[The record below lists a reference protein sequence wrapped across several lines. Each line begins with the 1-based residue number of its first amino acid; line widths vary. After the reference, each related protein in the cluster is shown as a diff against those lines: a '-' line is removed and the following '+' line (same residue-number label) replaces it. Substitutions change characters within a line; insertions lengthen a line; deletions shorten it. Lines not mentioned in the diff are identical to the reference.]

1 MMKVLKPFYY
11 DDFKCI
17 GGQCIDNC
25 CSNNWRIDID
35 EKTYKKYRKMKG
47 QMGKKINNN
56 ISRNRSNPNYLQYG
70 KINLKNNKCSLL
82 SEDGLCTIHGSLGE
96 NYLCNTCKKYPRD
109 IKKYGEI
116 YERNLSI
123 SCPEVAGY
131 IIKSKDNFSF
141 NLEDEKLSDLDKD
154 YIVNNKYNE
163 KLYNILWDTR
173 SLAMEIIQFKEI
185 EIWKRISFFKML
197 TDKVQNIINEKQY
210 DNYEE
215 VLNNFREQIT
225 NIDVINSLDKI
236 SVISDV
242 KVKFIQSALQVR
254 ANQGINNE
262 KFDNLLKEYNEL
274 FDKDIDFKSNVEKII
289 EKEKEFNIYLKEH
302 KNILENLLIYL
313 LYKYFMNALYSKDLN
328 AEVNNIILSYA
339 MMKILLLARYN
350 KNDKKLNEEDFV
362 EVFYLFSREIEHNL
376 VFLHNIYK
384 DIKEAGYDTLAYMT
398 ILVR

>member
-1 MMKVLKPFYY
+1 MKVLKPFYY

-17 GGQCIDNC
+17 GSKCIDNC
-25 CSNNWRIDID
+25 CSNNWNIDID
-35 EKTYKKYRKMKG
+35 EKTYKKYKKLKG
-47 QMGKKINNN
+47 EWGKKINNN
-56 ISRNRSNPNYLQYG
+56 ISRKRSGANYLQYG

-96 NYLCNTCKKYPRD
+96 DYLCNTCRVYPRE

-123 SCPEVAGY
+123 SCPEVARY
-131 IIKSKDNFSF
+131 IIKCKDNFSF

-185 EIWKRISFFKML
+185 EVWKRISFFKML

-215 VLNNFREQIT
+215 VLNNFREQIM

-236 SVISDV
+236 SVIPDV

-254 ANQGINNE
+254 ANNGLNND
-262 KFDNLLKEYNEL
+262 KFTSLIIEYNEL
-274 FDKDIDFKSNVEKII
+274 FDKNIDFKNNVENIIKI
-289 EKEKEFNIYLKEH
+289 EEEFNTYLKEQE
-302 KNILENLLIYL
+302 NIIENLLIYL
-313 LYKYFMNALYSKDLN
+313 IYKYFMKALHTKDLN

-339 MMKILLLARYN
+339 MIKILLLARYN
-350 KNDKKLNEEDFV
+350 KNNKELKQEDFV
-362 EVFYLFSREIEHNL
+362 EVFYLFSREVEHNTI
-376 VFLHNIYK
+376 FLKNIYK

>member
-1 MMKVLKPFYY
+1 MKVLKPFYY

-17 GGQCIDNC
+17 GGECIDNC
-25 CSNNWRIDID
+25 CGSNWRIDID
-35 EKTYKKYRKMKG
+35 EKTFKKYKKLKG
-47 QMGKKINNN
+47 EWGKKIDSN

-96 NYLCNTCKKYPRD
+96 DYLCNTCRVYPRE

-123 SCPEVAGY
+123 SCPEVARY
-131 IIKSKDNFSF
+131 IIKCKDNFSF

-185 EIWKRISFFKML
+185 EVWKRISFFKML

-215 VLNNFREQIT
+215 VLNNFREQIM

-236 SVISDV
+236 SVIPDV

-254 ANQGINNE
+254 ANNGLNND
-262 KFDNLLKEYNEL
+262 KFTSLIIEYNEL
-274 FDKDIDFKSNVEKII
+274 FDKNIDFKNNVENIIKI
-289 EKEKEFNIYLKEH
+289 EEFNTYLKEQE
-302 KNILENLLIYL
+302 NIIENLLIYL
-313 LYKYFMNALYSKDLN
+313 IYKYFMKALHTKDLN

-339 MMKILLLARYN
+339 MIKILLLARYN
-350 KNDKKLNEEDFV
+350 KNNKELKQEDFV
-362 EVFYLFSREIEHNL
+362 EVFYLFSREVEHNTI
-376 VFLHNIYK
+376 FLKNIYK

>member
-1 MMKVLKPFYY
+1 MKILKPFYY
-11 DDFKCI
+11 DDFKCTANE
-17 GGQCIDNC
+17 CIDNC
-25 CSNNWRIDID
+25 CSNWKIEID
-35 EKTYKKYRKMKG
+35 EKTYKKYKKLKG
-47 QMGKKINNN
+47 QIGKKININ
-56 ISRNRSNPNYLQYG
+56 ISRIRSNANYLQYG

-82 SEDGLCTIHGSLGE
+82 SEDGLCTIHCSLGE
-96 NYLCNTCKKYPRD
+96 DYLCNTCRVYPRS
-109 IKKYGEI
+109 ISKYGNI
-116 YERNLSI
+116 YERNLRI
-123 SCPEVAGY
+123 SCPEVARY

-197 TDKVQNIINEKQY
+197 TDKVQNLINEKQY

-215 VLNNFREQIT
+215 VLNNFRKQIT

-236 SVISDV
+236 ALISDV

-254 ANQGINNE
+254 ANQGTNNE

-274 FDKDIDFKSNVEKII
+274 FNKDIDFKGNIEKII
-289 EKEKEFNIYLKEH
+289 KKEKEFNTYLKAH

-313 LYKYFMNALYSKDLN
+313 IYKYFMNALYTKDLN

-339 MMKILLLARYN
+339 MIKMLLLARYN
-350 KNDKKLNEEDFV
+350 KNNKKLNEEDFV
-362 EVFYLFSREIEHNL
+362 EVFYLFSRTVEHNI
-376 VFLHNIYK
+376 VFLPNIYK

>member
-1 MMKVLKPFYY
+1 MKVLKPFYY
-11 DDFKCI
+11 DDFKCTANE
-17 GGQCIDNC
+17 CVDNC
-25 CSNNWRIDID
+25 CSNWKIEID
-35 EKTYKKYRKMKG
+35 EKTYKKYKKLKG
-47 QMGKKINNN
+47 EWGKKINNN

-82 SEDGLCTIHGSLGE
+82 SEDGLCTIHSKLGE
-96 NYLCNTCKKYPRD
+96 NYLCNTCKKYPRE
-109 IKKYGEI
+109 IRKYGEI

-123 SCPEVAGY
+123 SCPEVARY

-141 NLEDEKLSDLDKD
+141 NLEDENLSDLDKD

-163 KLYNILWDTR
+163 KLYNILWYTR

-185 EIWKRISFFKML
+185 EIWKRIAFFKML

-215 VLNNFREQIT
+215 LLNNFREQIT

-274 FDKDIDFKSNVEKII
+274 FDKDIDFKGNIEKII
-289 EKEKEFNIYLKEH
+289 KKEEEFNTYLKEQE
-302 KNILENLLIYL
+302 NIIENLLIYL
-313 LYKYFMNALYSKDLN
+313 IYKYFMDALYSKNLN

-339 MMKILLLARYN
+339 MIKMLLLARYN
-350 KNDKKLNEEDFV
+350 KNNEELSEEDFV
-362 EVFYLFSREIEHNL
+362 EVFYLFSREIEHNT
-376 VFLHNIYK
+376 VFLKNIYK

>member
-1 MMKVLKPFYY
+1 MKVLKPFYY

-17 GGQCIDNC
+17 GEQCIDNC
-25 CSNNWRIDID
+25 CGDDWKIYID
-35 EKTYKKYRKMKG
+35 EKTYKKYKKLKG
-47 QMGKKINNN
+47 EWGKKINNN

-82 SEDGLCTIHGSLGE
+82 SENGLCTIHGSLGE
-96 NYLCNTCKKYPRD
+96 DYLCNTCRVYPRE
-109 IKKYGEI
+109 IRKYGEI

-123 SCPEVAGY
+123 SCPEVARY

-173 SLAMEIIQFKEI
+173 SLAMEIIQFKKI

-242 KVKFIQSALQVR
+242 KIKFIQSALQVR
-254 ANQGINNE
+254 ANNGLNND
-262 KFDNLLKEYNEL
+262 KFTSLIIEYNEL
-274 FDKDIDFKSNVEKII
+274 FDKNIDFKNNVENIIKI
-289 EKEKEFNIYLKEH
+289 EEEFNTYLKEQE
-302 KNILENLLIYL
+302 NIIENLLIYL
-313 LYKYFMNALYSKDLN
+313 IYKYFMNALYTKDLN
-328 AEVNNIILSYA
+328 AEVNNIIISYA
-339 MMKILLLARYN
+339 MMKMLLLSRYN
-350 KNDKKLNEEDFV
+350 KNNKKLNEEDFV
-362 EVFYLFSREIEHNL
+362 EVFYLFSREIEHNT
-376 VFLHNIYK
+376 VFLPNIYK
-384 DIKEAGYDTLAYMT
+384 DIKEAGYNTLAYMT

>member
-1 MMKVLKPFYY
+1 M
-11 DDFKCI
+11 
-17 GGQCIDNC
+17 
-25 CSNNWRIDID
+25 
-35 EKTYKKYRKMKG
+35 
-47 QMGKKINNN
+47 
-56 ISRNRSNPNYLQYG
+56 QYG

-96 NYLCNTCKKYPRD
+96 DYLCNTCRVYPRE

-123 SCPEVAGY
+123 SCPEVARY

-173 SLAMEIIQFKEI
+173 SLAMEIIQFKEV

-215 VLNNFREQIT
+215 VLNNFREQVT
-225 NIDVINSLDKI
+225 NINVINSLDKI
-236 SVISDV
+236 SLIPEV
-242 KVKFIQSALQVR
+242 KVKFIKSAVQVR
-254 ANQGINNE
+254 ANNGLNND
-262 KFDNLLKEYNEL
+262 KFISLIIEYNEL
-274 FDKDIDFKSNVEKII
+274 FDKNIDFKNNVEKVT

-376 VFLHNIYK
+376 VFLPNIYK

>member
-1 MMKVLKPFYY
+1 MKILKPFYY
-11 DDFKCI
+11 DDFKCTANE
-17 GGQCIDNC
+17 CIDNC
-25 CSNNWRIDID
+25 CSNWRINID
-35 EKTYKKYRKMKG
+35 EKTYKKYKKLKG
-47 QMGKKINNN
+47 EWGKKINSN
-56 ISRNRSNPNYLQYG
+56 ISRKRSNPNYLQYG

-96 NYLCNTCKKYPRD
+96 DYLCNTCRVYPRS
-109 IKKYGEI
+109 ISKYGEI

-123 SCPEVAGY
+123 SCPEVARY
-131 IIKSKDNFSF
+131 IIKCKDNFSF

-215 VLNNFREQIT
+215 LLNNFREQII
-225 NIDVINSLDKI
+225 NINVINSLDKI
-236 SVISDV
+236 SLIPEV
-242 KVKFIQSALQVR
+242 KVKFIQCALQVR
-254 ANQGINNE
+254 ANQGTNNE
-262 KFDNLLKEYNEL
+262 KFGNLLKEYNEL
-274 FDKDIDFKSNVEKII
+274 FNKDIDFTSNVENIIKI
-289 EKEKEFNIYLKEH
+289 EEEFNTYLKEQE
-302 KNILENLLIYL
+302 NIIENLLIYL
-313 LYKYFMNALYSKDLN
+313 IYKYFMNALYTKDLN

-339 MMKILLLARYN
+339 MIKMLLLARYN
-350 KNDKKLNEEDFV
+350 KNNKELSEEDFV
-362 EVFYLFSREIEHNL
+362 EVFYLFSRTVEHNI
-376 VFLHNIYK
+376 VFLPNIYK

>member
-1 MMKVLKPFYY
+1 MKVLKPFYY

-17 GGQCIDNC
+17 GGECIDNC
-25 CSNNWRIDID
+25 CTNNWRIDID
-35 EKTYKKYRKMKG
+35 EKAYKKYRKIKG

-96 NYLCNTCKKYPRD
+96 DYLCNTCRVYPRS
-109 IKKYGEI
+109 INKYGDI

-123 SCPEVAGY
+123 SCPEVARY
-131 IIKSKDNFSF
+131 IIKCKNNFSF

-154 YIVNNKYNE
+154 YMINSKYNE
-163 KLYNILWDTR
+163 KLYNILWDSR
-173 SLAMEIIQFKEI
+173 SLSMEIIQFKEI
-185 EIWKRISFFKML
+185 EIWKRIAFFKML

-215 VLNNFREQIT
+215 VLNNFREQIM

-236 SVISDV
+236 SVIPDV

-254 ANQGINNE
+254 ANQGTNNE

-274 FDKDIDFKSNVEKII
+274 FDKDIDVKDNTEKII
-289 EKEKEFNIYLKEH
+289 KKEEEFNTYLKEQE
-302 KNILENLLIYL
+302 NIIENLLIYL
-313 LYKYFMNALYSKDLN
+313 IYKYFMKSLYTKDLN

-339 MMKILLLARYN
+339 MMKMLLLSRYN
-350 KNDKKLNEEDFV
+350 KNNKKLNEEDFV

-376 VFLHNIYK
+376 VFLSNIYK
-384 DIKEAGYDTLAYMT
+384 DIKEVGYDTLAYMT

>member
-1 MMKVLKPFYY
+1 MKVLKPFYY
-11 DDFKCI
+11 DDFKCTANK
-17 GGQCIDNC
+17 CIDNC
-25 CSNNWRIDID
+25 CSRWKIEID
-35 EKTYKKYRKMKG
+35 EKTYKKYKKLKG
-47 QMGKKINNN
+47 EWGKKINSN
-56 ISRNRSNPNYLQYG
+56 ISRKRSNPNYLQYG

-96 NYLCNTCKKYPRD
+96 YYLCNTCRVYPRS
-109 IKKYGEI
+109 INKYGDI

-123 SCPEVAGY
+123 SCPEVARY
-131 IIKSKDNFSF
+131 IIKSKENFSF

-225 NIDVINSLDKI
+225 SVNVINSLDKI
-236 SVISDV
+236 SLIPDV
-242 KVKFIQSALQVR
+242 KIKFIQSALQVR
-254 ANQGINNE
+254 ANNGLNND
-262 KFDNLLKEYNEL
+262 KFTSLIIEYNEL
-274 FDKDIDFKSNVEKII
+274 FDKNSDFKNNVENII
-289 EKEKEFNIYLKEH
+289 EKEEEFNTHLKEQE
-302 KNILENLLIYL
+302 NIIENLLIYL
-313 LYKYFMNALYSKDLN
+313 IYKYFMNALYSKNLN

-339 MMKILLLARYN
+339 MIKMLLLSRYN
-350 KNDKKLNEEDFV
+350 KNDKELNENDFV
-362 EVFYLFSREIEHNL
+362 EVFYLFSRNVEHNP
-376 VFLHNIYK
+376 VFLPNIYK
-384 DIKEAGYDTLAYMT
+384 DIKEAGYDTLAYIT

>member
-1 MMKVLKPFYY
+1 MKVLKPFYY
-11 DDFKCI
+11 DDFKCTANK
-17 GGQCIDNC
+17 CIDNC
-25 CSNNWRIDID
+25 CSNWNIDID
-35 EKTYKKYRKMKG
+35 EKTYKKYKKLKG
-47 QMGKKINNN
+47 EWGKKINNN
-56 ISRNRSNPNYLQYG
+56 ISRNRSNANYLQYG

-82 SEDGLCTIHGSLGE
+82 SEDGLCTIHSKLGE
-96 NYLCNTCKKYPRD
+96 NYLCNTCKKYPRE
-109 IKKYGEI
+109 IRKYGEI

-123 SCPEVAGY
+123 SCPEVARY

-215 VLNNFREQIT
+215 VLNNFREQIM

-236 SVISDV
+236 SLIPDV

-254 ANQGINNE
+254 ANNGLNND
-262 KFDNLLKEYNEL
+262 KFISLIIQYNEL
-274 FDKDIDFKSNVEKII
+274 FDKNIDFKNNVENIIKI
-289 EKEKEFNIYLKEH
+289 EEEFNTYLKEQE
-302 KNILENLLIYL
+302 NIIENLLIYL
-313 LYKYFMNALYSKDLN
+313 IYKYFMKALRTKDLN

-339 MMKILLLARYN
+339 MMKMLLLSRYK
-350 KNDKKLNEEDFV
+350 KNNKKLNEEDFV
-362 EVFYLFSREIEHNL
+362 EVFYLFSREIEHSTA
-376 VFLHNIYK
+376 FLANIYK

>member
-1 MMKVLKPFYY
+1 MKVLKPFYY

-17 GGQCIDNC
+17 GGECIDNC
-25 CSNNWRIDID
+25 CGSNWRIDID
-35 EKTYKKYRKMKG
+35 EKTFKKYKKLKG
-47 QMGKKINNN
+47 EWGKKINSN
-56 ISRNRSNPNYLQYG
+56 ISRKRNNSNYLQYG

-96 NYLCNTCKKYPRD
+96 DYLCNTCRAYPRS
-109 IKKYGEI
+109 INKYGDI

-123 SCPEVAGY
+123 SCPEVARY

-141 NLEDEKLSDLDKD
+141 DLEDEKLSDLDKD
-154 YIVNNKYNE
+154 YIFNNKYNE
-163 KLYNILWDTR
+163 KLNNILWDTR

-185 EIWKRISFFKML
+185 EIWKRISFFKMI

-225 NIDVINSLDKI
+225 NINVINSLDKI

-254 ANQGINNE
+254 ANNGLNND
-262 KFDNLLKEYNEL
+262 KFTSLIIEYNEL
-274 FDKDIDFKSNVEKII
+274 FDKNIDFKNNVENIIKI
-289 EKEKEFNIYLKEH
+289 EEEFNTYLKEQE
-302 KNILENLLIYL
+302 NIIENLLIYL
-313 LYKYFMNALYSKDLN
+313 IYKYLMKALHTKDLN

-339 MMKILLLARYN
+339 MIKMLLLARYN
-350 KNDKKLNEEDFV
+350 KNNKELSEEDFV
-362 EVFYLFSREIEHNL
+362 EVFYLFSREIEHNT
-376 VFLHNIYK
+376 VFLPNIYK
-384 DIKEAGYDTLAYMT
+384 DIREAGYDSLAYMT

>member
-1 MMKVLKPFYY
+1 MKVLKPFYY
-11 DDFKCI
+11 DDFKCTANK
-17 GGQCIDNC
+17 CIDNC
-25 CSNNWRIDID
+25 CSNWNIDID
-35 EKTYKKYRKMKG
+35 EKTYKKYKKLKG
-47 QMGKKINNN
+47 KWGKKINDN
-56 ISRNRSNPNYLQYG
+56 ISRKRSNTNYLQYG

-82 SEDGLCTIHGSLGE
+82 SEDGLCTIHGKLGE
-96 NYLCNTCKKYPRD
+96 NYLCNTCKKYPRE
-109 IKKYGEI
+109 IRKYGEI

-123 SCPEVAGY
+123 SCPEVARY

-141 NLEDEKLSDLDKD
+141 YMEDEKLSDLDKD

-173 SLAMEIIQFKEI
+173 SLSMEIIQFKEI

-215 VLNNFREQIT
+215 VLNNFREQVT
-225 NIDVINSLDKI
+225 NINVINSLDKI
-236 SVISDV
+236 SLIPEV

-254 ANQGINNE
+254 ANQGTNNE
-262 KFDNLLKEYNEL
+262 KFNNLIKEYNNL
-274 FDKDIDFKSNVEKII
+274 SDKNLDFKNKVENII
-289 EKEKEFNIYLKEH
+289 KKEEEFNIYLKEQE
-302 KNILENLLIYL
+302 NILENLLIYL
-313 LYKYFMNALYSKDLN
+313 IYKYFMNALYTKDLN

-339 MMKILLLARYN
+339 MIKMLLLARYN
-350 KNDKKLNEEDFV
+350 KNNKELSEEDFV
-362 EVFYLFSREIEHNL
+362 EVFYLFSRTVEHNI
-376 VFLHNIYK
+376 VFLPNIYK

>member
-1 MMKVLKPFYY
+1 MKILKPFYY

-17 GGQCIDNC
+17 GGECIDNC
-25 CSNNWRIDID
+25 CRNNWRIDID
-35 EKTYKKYRKMKG
+35 EKTYKKYKKLKG
-47 QMGKKINNN
+47 EWGKKINNN
-56 ISRNRSNPNYLQYG
+56 ISRKRSNPNYLQYG

-96 NYLCNTCKKYPRD
+96 DYLCNTCRAYPRE

-123 SCPEVAGY
+123 SCPEVARY

-141 NLEDEKLSDLDKD
+141 DLEDEKLSDLDKY

-197 TDKVQNIINEKQY
+197 TDKVQSIINEKQY
-210 DNYEE
+210 DNYEA
-215 VLNNFREQIT
+215 VLSDFRNQIISI
-225 NIDVINSLDKI
+225 NIINSLDKI
-236 SVISDV
+236 YVIPEV
-242 KVKFIQSALQVR
+242 KIKFIQASLQARV
-254 ANQGINNE
+254 NQSSSS
-262 KFDNLLKEYNEL
+262 KKYYNLIREYNDL
-274 FDKDIDFKSNVEKII
+274 FDKDMDFKSNVENII
-289 EKEKEFNIYLKEH
+289 KKEEGFNIYLKEQE
-302 KNILENLLIYL
+302 NILKNLLIYL
-313 LYKYFMNALYSKDLN
+313 IYKYFMKSLHTKDLN
-328 AEVNNIILSYA
+328 AEVNNIILSYV
-339 MMKILLLARYN
+339 MMKMLLLARYN
-350 KNDKKLNEEDFV
+350 KNNKELSEDDFV
-362 EVFYLFSREIEHNL
+362 EVFYLFSRTVEHNT
-376 VFLHNIYK
+376 VFLLNIYK

>member
-1 MMKVLKPFYY
+1 MEVLKPFYY
-11 DDFKCI
+11 DGFKCI

-25 CSNNWRIDID
+25 CGSNWRIDID
-35 EKTYKKYRKMKG
+35 EKTYKKYKKLKG
-47 QMGKKINNN
+47 EWGKKINNN
-56 ISRNRSNPNYLQYG
+56 ISRKRSNPNYLQYG

-96 NYLCNTCKKYPRD
+96 DYLCNTCRVYPRE
-109 IKKYGEI
+109 IRKYGEI

-123 SCPEVAGY
+123 SCPEVARY
-131 IIKSKDNFSF
+131 IIKSKEDFSF

-163 KLYNILWDTR
+163 KLYNILWDAR
-173 SLAMEIIQFKEI
+173 SFAMEIIQFKEI
-185 EIWKRISFFKML
+185 EIWKRIAFFKML
-197 TDKVQNIINEKQY
+197 TDKAQNIINEKQY

-215 VLNNFREQIT
+215 VLNNFREQAT
-225 NIDVINSLDKI
+225 NINVINSLDKI
-236 SVISDV
+236 SLISDV

-254 ANQGINNE
+254 ANQGSNNE

-274 FDKDIDFKSNVEKII
+274 FDKDIDFKSNVENII
-289 EKEKEFNIYLKEH
+289 KKEEKLNVYLKEQE
-302 KNILENLLIYL
+302 NIIENLLIYL
-313 LYKYFMNALYSKDLN
+313 IYKYFMNALYTKDLN

-339 MMKILLLARYN
+339 MIKMLLLSRYN
-350 KNDKKLNEEDFV
+350 KNNKELNEEDFV
-362 EVFYLFSREIEHNL
+362 EVFYLFSRVVEHNI
-376 VFLHNIYK
+376 VFLPNIYK

>member
-1 MMKVLKPFYY
+1 MKVLKPFYY
-11 DDFKCI
+11 DDFKCTANE
-17 GGQCIDNC
+17 CIDNC
-25 CSNNWRIDID
+25 CRNNWIIDID
-35 EKTYKKYRKMKG
+35 EKTYKKYKKLKG
-47 QMGKKINNN
+47 EWGKKINNN
-56 ISRNRSNPNYLQYG
+56 ISRKRSNPNYLQYG

-82 SEDGLCTIHGSLGE
+82 SEDGLCTIHSKLGE
-96 NYLCNTCKKYPRD
+96 NYLCNTCKKYPRE
-109 IKKYGEI
+109 IRKYGEI

-123 SCPEVAGY
+123 SCPEVSRY

-141 NLEDEKLSDLDKD
+141 DLEDEKLSDLDKD

-210 DNYEE
+210 DNCEK

-225 NIDVINSLDKI
+225 NINVINSLDKI
-236 SVISDV
+236 SVIPDV

-254 ANQGINNE
+254 VNLNSNNE
-262 KFDNLLKEYNEL
+262 KFYNLLREYNEL
-274 FDKDIDFKSNVEKII
+274 FDKDIDFKSNIEKII
-289 EKEKEFNIYLKEH
+289 KKEEELNTYLKEKENI
-302 KNILENLLIYL
+302 IENLLIYL
-313 LYKYFMNALYSKDLN
+313 LYKYFMNALYTKDLN

-339 MMKILLLARYN
+339 MIKMLLLARYN
-350 KNDKKLNEEDFV
+350 KNNKELNEEDFV
-362 EVFYLFSREIEHNL
+362 EVFYLFSREIEHNT
-376 VFLHNIYK
+376 VFLPNIYK

>member
-1 MMKVLKPFYY
+1 MKVLKPFYY

-17 GGQCIDNC
+17 GGECIDNC
-25 CSNNWRIDID
+25 CGSNWRIDID
-35 EKTYKKYRKMKG
+35 EKTFKKYKKLKG
-47 QMGKKINNN
+47 EWGKKINSN
-56 ISRNRSNPNYLQYG
+56 ISRKRSNHNYLQYG

-96 NYLCNTCKKYPRD
+96 DYLCNTCRVYPRE
-109 IKKYGEI
+109 IRKYGEI

-123 SCPEVAGY
+123 SCPEVARY
-131 IIKSKDNFSF
+131 IIKCKDNFSF

-185 EIWKRISFFKML
+185 EIWKRIAFFKML

-215 VLNNFREQIT
+215 VLNNFREQVT
-225 NIDVINSLDKI
+225 NINVINSLDKI
-236 SVISDV
+236 SLIPEV

-254 ANQGINNE
+254 ANNGLNND
-262 KFDNLLKEYNEL
+262 KFISLIIEYNEL
-274 FDKDIDFKSNVEKII
+274 FDKNIDFKNNVEKVI
-289 EKEKEFNIYLKEH
+289 EKEKEFNTYLKEQE
-302 KNILENLLIYL
+302 NIIENLLIYL
-313 LYKYFMNALYSKDLN
+313 IYKYFMNALYSKNLN
-328 AEVNNIILSYA
+328 AEVNNVILSYA
-339 MMKILLLARYN
+339 MIKMLLLSRYN
-350 KNDKKLNEEDFV
+350 KNDKELNENDFV
-362 EVFYLFSREIEHNL
+362 EVFYLFSRTVEHNL
-376 VFLHNIYK
+376 VFLSNIYK

>member
-1 MMKVLKPFYY
+1 MVKILKPFYY

-25 CSNNWRIDID
+25 CGNNWRIDID
-35 EKTYKKYRKMKG
+35 EKTYKKYKKLKG
-47 QMGKKINNN
+47 EWGKKINSN
-56 ISRNRSNPNYLQYG
+56 ISRKRSNPNYLQYG

-123 SCPEVAGY
+123 SCPEVARY

-215 VLNNFREQIT
+215 ILNNFREQVT
-225 NIDVINSLDKI
+225 NINVINSLDKI
-236 SVISDV
+236 CVISDV

-254 ANQGINNE
+254 ANKGINNE
-262 KFDNLLKEYNEL
+262 NFNNLIKEYNDL
-274 FDKDIDFKSNVEKII
+274 FDKNIDFKRNVENII
-289 EKEKEFNIYLKEH
+289 KTEEEFNVYLKEQE
-302 KNILENLLIYL
+302 NILENLIIYL
-313 LYKYFMNALYSKDLN
+313 IYKYFMNALYTKDLN

-339 MMKILLLARYN
+339 MIKILLLARYN
-350 KNDKKLNEEDFV
+350 KNNKELNEEDFV
-362 EVFYLFSREIEHNL
+362 EVIYLFSRNIEHNA
-376 VFLHNIYK
+376 VFLSSIYK
-384 DIKEAGYDTLAYMT
+384 DIKEAGYDSLAYMT

>member
-1 MMKVLKPFYY
+1 M
-11 DDFKCI
+11 
-17 GGQCIDNC
+17 
-25 CSNNWRIDID
+25 
-35 EKTYKKYRKMKG
+35 
-47 QMGKKINNN
+47 
-56 ISRNRSNPNYLQYG
+56 QYG

-96 NYLCNTCKKYPRD
+96 YYLCNTCRVYPRS
-109 IKKYGEI
+109 ISKYGDI

-123 SCPEVAGY
+123 SCPEVARY

-141 NLEDEKLSDLDKD
+141 NLEDENLSDLYKD
-154 YIVNNKYNE
+154 YMINRKYNE

-215 VLNNFREQIT
+215 LLNNFREQIT

-236 SVISDV
+236 SVIPDI
-242 KVKFIQSALQVR
+242 KIKFIQSALQVR
-254 ANQGINNE
+254 TNQGSNNE
-262 KFDNLLKEYNEL
+262 KFDNLLREYNEL
-274 FDKDIDFKSNVEKII
+274 FDKDIDFKSNVENII
-289 EKEKEFNIYLKEH
+289 EKEFNIYLKEH

-313 LYKYFMNALYSKDLN
+313 IYKYFMNSLYTKDLN

-339 MMKILLLARYN
+339 MIKMLLLSRYK
-350 KNDKKLNEEDFV
+350 KNNKKLNEKDFV
-362 EVFYLFSREIEHNL
+362 EVFYLFSRTVDHNI
-376 VFLHNIYK
+376 VFLPNIYK

>member
-17 GGQCIDNC
+17 GGECIDNC
-25 CSNNWRIDID
+25 CGNNWRIDID
-35 EKTYKKYRKMKG
+35 EKTYKKYKKLKG
-47 QMGKKINNN
+47 EWGKKINNN
-56 ISRNRSNPNYLQYG
+56 ISRKRSNPNYLQYG

-96 NYLCNTCKKYPRD
+96 DYLCNTCRVYPRK

-123 SCPEVAGY
+123 SCPEVARY
-131 IIKSKDNFSF
+131 IIKCKDNFSF

-173 SLAMEIIQFKEI
+173 SLAMEIIQFKEV
-185 EIWKRISFFKML
+185 EIWKRICFFKML
-197 TDKVQNIINEKQY
+197 TDKVQSIINEKQY

-225 NIDVINSLDKI
+225 NINVINSLDKI
-236 SVISDV
+236 SLISDV

-254 ANQGINNE
+254 ANLNSNNE
-262 KFDNLLKEYNEL
+262 KFYNLLREYNDL
-274 FDKDIDFKSNVEKII
+274 SDNNLNFKSNVVNII
-289 EKEKEFNIYLKEH
+289 KKEEEFNIYLKEQE
-302 KNILENLLIYL
+302 NILENLLIYL
-313 LYKYFMNALYSKDLN
+313 IYKYFMNALYTKDLN

-339 MMKILLLARYN
+339 MIKMLLLARYN
-350 KNDKKLNEEDFV
+350 KNNKELNEEDFV
-362 EVFYLFSREIEHNL
+362 EVFYLFSRNIEHNA
-376 VFLHNIYK
+376 VFLPNIYK
-384 DIKEAGYDTLAYMT
+384 DIKEAGYDSLAYMT

>member
-1 MMKVLKPFYY
+1 MKILKPFYY

-17 GGQCIDNC
+17 GGECIDNC
-25 CSNNWRIDID
+25 CRNNWRIDID
-35 EKTYKKYRKMKG
+35 EKTYKKYKKLKG
-47 QMGKKINNN
+47 EWGKKINNN
-56 ISRNRSNPNYLQYG
+56 ISRKRSNPNYLQYG

-96 NYLCNTCKKYPRD
+96 DYLCNTCRAYPRE

-123 SCPEVAGY
+123 SCPEVARY

-141 NLEDEKLSDLDKD
+141 DLEDEKLSDLDKY

-197 TDKVQNIINEKQY
+197 TDKVQSIINEKQY

-225 NIDVINSLDKI
+225 NINVINSLDKI

-254 ANQGINNE
+254 ANNGLNND
-262 KFDNLLKEYNEL
+262 KFISLIIEYNEL
-274 FDKDIDFKSNVEKII
+274 FDKNIDFKNNVENIIKI
-289 EKEKEFNIYLKEH
+289 EEEFNIYLKEQE
-302 KNILENLLIYL
+302 NIIENLLIYL
-313 LYKYFMNALYSKDLN
+313 LYKYFMNALYTKDLN

-339 MMKILLLARYN
+339 MMKMLLLSRYKKNN
-350 KNDKKLNEEDFV
+350 KELNEEDFV
-362 EVFYLFSREIEHNL
+362 EVFYLFSREIEHNT
-376 VFLHNIYK
+376 VFLSNIYK